1 MVIQRRAADR
11 RKKRVA
17 SRASSPDAELAPVP
31 HDRRSYNERR
41 INQAKR
47 IWQQSESVSSSNKLL
62 LWLGETI
69 IQIHNNAPDY
79 IIGRTSTC
87 EIILNHR
94 FLSHQHA
101 CIRWQNDACVL
112 VDHSRNG
119 TYVRTDDVGYVH
131 LRDEYIFLTGR
142 GHISFGV
149 PIGTC
154 KEHHIMHYS
163 CQ

>member
-1 MVIQRRAADR
+1 MFIQRRVAVRR
-11 RKKRVA
+11 RKGVA
-17 SRASSPDAELAPVP
+17 PLVSPPPTEMPVVRQ
-31 HDRRSYNERR
+31 DRRSYSERR

-47 IWQQSESVSSSNKLL
+47 MWQQSESVSRFSKIL
-62 LWLGETI
+62 LWLGDTI
-69 IQIHNNAPDY
+69 IQIHNNSPDY
-79 IIGRTSTC
+79 IIGRTPTC

-94 FLSHQHA
+94 YLSHQHA
-101 CIRWQNDACVL
+101 RIRWQNGACIL
-112 VDHSRNG
+112 ADHSRNG

-142 GHISFGV
+142 GHISFGL

-154 KEHHIMHYS
+154 KENNLMHYC